1 MQGNVSETEGNKENK
16 SNEGGTGS
24 QDKGGGGGAGSGGG
38 GDKRDS
44 KKASTPQPPSAN
56 AMRILVLAQKGD
68 WTACES
74 ALKALERSALDDGG
88 SKHPLSGISD
98 NVRSF
103 VYFRVIPK
111 YVLPYFPLVALS
123 MFEISHFQRTQK
135 YR

>member
-1 MQGNVSETEGNKENK
+1 
-16 SNEGGTGS
+16 
-24 QDKGGGGGAGSGGG
+24 
-38 GDKRDS
+38 
-44 KKASTPQPPSAN
+44 
-56 AMRILVLAQKGD
+56 MRILVLAQKGD

-111 YVLPYFPLVALS
+111 YILPYFLLVALS